1 MSRGKREGLTVKIN
15 QVEER
20 VGITKRNIR
29 YYEKEGLLSPGRN
42 SENGYREYGED
53 EVTELKKIKLLR
65 KLDVPLEEIRRMQG
79 GTLTLADGLRR
90 HLITLERQQSN
101 LATMEAMCRELLETG
116 ERLDALDAD
125 RYLSNM
131 EQMEKEGTR
140 FVNIQKR
147 DRKNPYVGPIV
158 AVAVF
163 IAAMAGIMALFL
175 WAFLTAPEESPP
187 APLVILITA
196 LPAVCIVG
204 AVVALVQRVKQI
216 RGGEEDAASQY

>member
-1 MSRGKREGLTVKIN
+1 MKIN
-15 QVEER
+15 QVEEQ
-20 VGITKRNIR
+20 VGVTKRNIR
-29 YYEKEGLLSPGRN
+29 FYEKEGLLSPGRN
-42 SENGYREYGED
+42 SENGYREYGERD
-53 EVTELKKIKLLR
+53 VAALKKIKLLR
-65 KLDVPLEEIRRMQG
+65 KLDVPLEEIRRMQE

-90 HLITLERQQSN
+90 HLITLERQREN
-101 LATMEAMCRELLETG
+101 LSTMTALCGELLEAG
-116 ERLDALDAD
+116 ETLPGLDAEA
-125 RYLSNM
+125 YLSKM